1 MFVVNFNEKVY
12 LGLPAAIPFTDSPA
26 ELRNAIATTPI
37 RGMTA
42 LYDAIAKGLQELQ
55 AGSRDKK
62 VLIVVSDGGDN
73 ASAHSLAQVMKL
85 AGQSNALS
93 TP

>member
-1 MFVVNFNEKVY
+1 ME
-12 LGLPAAIPFTDSPA
+12 
-26 ELRNAIATTPI
+26 
-37 RGMTA
+37 
-42 LYDAIAKGLQELQ
+42 ELQ

-85 AGQSNALS
+85 AGQSSAVIY
-93 TP
+93 TVGIFDEDR